1 MSVVP
6 QTYEEWEHC
15 ITVKCGIP
23 LTAEF
28 VAKRIAA
35 LEDDSDHSTRKFI
48 DYWGEAHH
56 ARTLD
61 WFRQAAS
68 RLKQSRALSDQSVRS

>member
-28 VAKRIAA
+28 VAKRIVA
-35 LEDDSDHSTRKFI
+35 LEDDSDYSTRKFI
-48 DYWGEAHH
+48 EHWGEAHH
-56 ARTLD
+56 TRTLE

-68 RLKQSRALSDQSVRS
+68 RLKQSHALSDQGVTR